1 MTIYVAEI
9 STAIGLASSPGD
21 GAYFGEATT
30 SAGLTSSADALLR
43 KAVTVRTRLGIAPTL
58 GATAKYN
65 KSLSTTLGVSIFPI
79 FEGDTSN
86 PKPYGTIVKT
96 GSMILANAELGLTFS
111 CKLPMHGNVDLI
123 NTPQS
128 FMENQL
134 GKVFVNSGLGSTFNE
149 KMITLKALC
158 EDVKDDL
165 IVFLDA
171 TVGLEIKYTDM
182 ENTEWRVC
190 ITNYPIEVIPENGNR
205 FTVDL
210 RFRGVRWS

>member
-9 STAIGLASSPGD
+9 STTLGLTDSQGD

-30 SAGLTSSADALLR
+30 SAGLSSSADALLR
-43 KAVTVRTRLGIAPTL
+43 KAITVRTRFGMTPSL
-58 GATAKYN
+58 GATGKYN
-65 KSLSTTLGVSIFPI
+65 RSLSTTLKALTYPI

-96 GSMILANAELGLTFS
+96 GNVILANAELGLTFT
-111 CKLPMHGNVDLI
+111 CKLPLLGNVDLI

-128 FMENQL
+128 FTENQL

-165 IVFLDA
+165 MVFLAA

-190 ITNYPIEVIPENGNR
+190 VTNYPIEVIPEKDNR

-210 RFRGVRWS
+210 RFRGVRW